1 MKLNRALGYGI
12 VAVSTMV
19 LISSCSKIAS
29 VLSKTLT
36 FTTPAQSFTIPPVS
50 DSAVLLTTFYP
61 LPAVNGSFNYNL
73 DSFIKANTGGVLG
86 INNIASVRIN
96 NCTFNCSNAISTANF
111 QDFQTVTFSFT
122 STSNTTPFT
131 LTVNQ
136 PDVFA
141 SSMVLTPTDTSTEM
155 KSYLSGSSFNYGIS
169 GQMRRGTS
177 DSMQCNVTFTFTIN
191 VHG

>member
-1 MKLNRALGYGI
+1 MKLNRVLGYGV

-36 FTTPAQSFTIPPVS
+36 FTTPAQTFTIPPVS
-50 DSAVLLTTFYP
+50 DSAVVAASFF
-61 LPAVNGSFNYNL
+61 PAPTVTGSFSYNL

-86 INNIASVRIN
+86 VNNIGSVRIN
-96 NCTFNCSNAISTANF
+96 NCTFNCTNAIPTANF

-122 STSNTTPFT
+122 STSNSSPLN

-136 PDVFA
+136 PDVFS
-141 SSMVLTPTDTSTEM
+141 SSMILTPSDTSTEM
-155 KSYLSGSSFNYGIS
+155 KSYLSGSSFTYGLS
-169 GQMRRGTS
+169 GQMRHGVS
-177 DSMQCNVTFTFTIN
+177 DSMKCNVTFTFTIN